1 MQPNDGD
8 RNTISSQSQEVEKEM
23 DFDLYNATTAV
34 VRAVTSL
41 SNHCHSP
48 PEYNCSDQFK
58 IDIKHIAEE
67 LDSFYGAIN
76 EARSILTNVS
86 QGQVI
91 KI

>member
-1 MQPNDGD
+1 M
-8 RNTISSQSQEVEKEM
+8 EVEKEM
-23 DFDLYNATTAV
+23 DIDLYNATTAV

-67 LDSFYGAIN
+67 LEGFYGAIN
-76 EARSILTNVS
+76 DARSILANVS

-91 KI
+91 RIKS

>member
-1 MQPNDGD
+1 M
-8 RNTISSQSQEVEKEM
+8 EM

-58 IDIKHIAEE
+58 IDVINIAEE
-67 LDSFYGAIN
+67 LESFYGAVN

-86 QGQVI
+86 QGQVT
-91 KI
+91 KIQSYSLK

>member
-1 MQPNDGD
+1 
-8 RNTISSQSQEVEKEM
+8 M
-23 DFDLYNATTAV
+23 DLDLYNATTAV

-48 PEYNCSDQFK
+48 PEYNCSEQFK

-91 KI
+91 RIISQRFKSFLNIKSNSIFC

>member
-1 MQPNDGD
+1 M
-8 RNTISSQSQEVEKEM
+8 EVEKEM
-23 DFDLYNATTAV
+23 DIDLYNATTAV

-58 IDIKHIAEE
+58 IDIKHVAEE
-67 LDSFYGAIN
+67 LEKFYGVIN

-91 KI
+91 RIES